1 MLIIGAKGFA
11 KQLFEE
17 IPPGD
22 LPQLAFYDEIH
33 TGAHLLWNEFP
44 ILHTTAEAAAYF
56 ERTDSRFALGIGDP
70 ILRQELAQR
79 FQTLKGRLINIIS
92 ANASVSRYA
101 TLGDAGIC
109 ILKGVIIEG
118 DASIAD
124 GCLINLQATITHDCS
139 VGRFTEISPGV
150 HLSGGVTVGEFCRIG
165 TGAVVL
171 PKIKIGNSVV
181 IGAGAVVTKD
191 VPDNTKVTGVP
202 ARTKE

>member
-22 LPQLAFYDEIH
+22 HPRLNFYDEIH
-33 TGAHLLWNEFP
+33 VDMHRLWNEFP

-56 ERTDSRFALGIGDP
+56 EKTDDRFALGIGDP
-70 ILRQELAQR
+70 ILRQQLAHR
-79 FQTLKGRLINIIS
+79 FLTLKGRLVNIVS
-92 ANASVSRYA
+92 EKASVSRYA

-118 DASIAD
+118 DVSIAD

-139 VGRFTEISPGV
+139 VGRFSEISPGV
-150 HLSGGVTVGEFCRIG
+150 HLSGGVTVGEFCCIG

-191 VPDNTKVTGVP
+191 VPDNTRVMGVP
-202 ARTKE
+202 ARIKE

>member
-17 IPPGD
+17 IPPED
-22 LPQLAFYDEIH
+22 HPRLTFYDEIH
-33 TGAHLLWNEFP
+33 TDSHRLWNEFP
-44 ILHTTAEAAAYF
+44 ILHTPAEAETYF
-56 ERTDSRFALGIGDP
+56 EKVDDRFALGVGDP
-70 ILRQELAQR
+70 LLRQQLAER
-79 FQTLKGRLINIIS
+79 FRTLKGRLVNIVS
-92 ANASVSRYA
+92 PKASVSRYA

-118 DASIAD
+118 DVSIGD

-139 VGRFTEISPGV
+139 IGRFTEISPGV
-150 HLSGGVTVGEFCRIG
+150 RLSGGCTVGEFCRIG

-181 IGAGAVVTKD
+181 IGAGAVVTRD
-191 VPDNTKVTGVP
+191 VPDNTRVVGVP